1 MKILPLAR
9 ALAAGALTAASATP
23 ALADTVNLGFT
34 YTPAKTLTVT
44 AASAV
49 PAINNQNFLAG
60 QFSGTLTSGMSTN
73 AFVTFCTELTQ
84 TFSPNTNI
92 TGYSIQNAQ
101 SGPTAWANPVA
112 MNHLMSYWQN
122 NQPSDATSSAV
133 FQAAVWEVVYEKP
146 SNGYNFAL
154 GDFKA
159 SSGDAGVNSALGLW
173 NWNTVLNTP
182 ITHTVDRLY
191 HQDRQNFLVTTPVPE
206 PESYAMM
213 LAGLSLVGA
222 IARRRR
228 SSAN

>member
-9 ALAAGALTAASATP
+9 GLAAVALTAASAAP
-23 ALADTVNLGFT
+23 ALADTVNLGLT

-49 PAINNQNFLAG
+49 PAITNKNFLAG
-60 QFSGTLTSGMSTN
+60 QFSGTLTSGMGTN

-84 TFSPNTNI
+84 TFSLNTNI
-92 TGYSIQNAQ
+92 SGYSIQNAQ
-101 SGPTAWANPVA
+101 SGPTAWANPAA

-146 SNGYNFAL
+146 SNGYNFAS
-154 GDFKA
+154 GDFTA
-159 SSGDAGVNSALGLW
+159 SGDAGVNSALGLW
-173 NWNTVLNTP
+173 SWSTVLSTS
-182 ITHTVDRLY
+182 ITRTVDRLY
-191 HQDRQNFLVTTPVPE
+191 HPTSQNFLVTTPVPE